1 MNSLNKVESG
11 LFGWV
16 VPHRE
21 GVPTFGKGHLVSTS
35 FPTALRRG
43 EVDVT
48 LHVVAQS
55 NDVVTVES
63 AVNEDDSSAFAP
75 ACEYQTASAREYEK
89 VFHAHLW
96 LLLFYPV
103 RRGIIL

>member
-21 GVPTFGKGHLVSTS
+21 SVPTFGKSHLVSTS
-35 FPTALRRG
+35 LPTALRRG

-63 AVNEDDSSAFAP
+63 AVNEDDSGAFAP
-75 ACEYQTASAREYEK
+75 ACERQNANAHEYEK
-89 VFHAHLW
+89 VFHVN
-96 LLLFYPV
+96 LLLLPFCPV
-103 RRGIIL
+103 RFGTVP